1 MPSIVFLLD
10 VDNTLL
16 DNDSVK
22 ANLDE
27 HLQAALGPELA
38 KRFWDIYEQVRKE
51 KGVVDIP
58 EALTRFREQTSTA
71 EMDEQTYQ
79 HIHSLFD
86 HYPFDKALYPYALE
100 TIQHLKTIGQVVIVS
115 DGDLDFQ
122 AEKIFNS
129 ALADAVEG
137 RVLLYTHKQEHL
149 DEITQRYPADHYV
162 IIDDKPDILA
172 DTKKVLGPKVT
183 TIFVKQ
189 GKYAAR
195 KPPEHFVPDII
206 VDHIGDLRN
215 YTAEQFL
222 SPDQGEGYGNT
233 LLSDASHRP
242 AEDCSSLGG

>member
-16 DNDSVK
+16 DNDGVK
-22 ANLDE
+22 ANLDQ
-27 HLQAALGPELA
+27 HLQAVLGPELT
-38 KRFWDIYEQVRKE
+38 KCFWDRYEQVRKE

-71 EMDEQTYQ
+71 EIDEQTYL
-79 HIHSLFD
+79 HLRSLFE
-86 HYPFDKALYPYALE
+86 HYPFDKALYPYTLE

-115 DGDLDFQ
+115 DGDLYFQ

-129 ALADAVEG
+129 SLADAVDG

-149 DEITQRYPADHYV
+149 DEIMQRYPADHYV

-183 TIFVKQ
+183 TVFVKQ

-195 KPPEHFVPDII
+195 KLPEDFIPDII

-215 YTAEQFL
+215 YTTEQFL
-222 SPDQGEGYGNT
+222 RPDKGR
-233 LLSDASHRP
+233 LRAD
-242 AEDCSSLGG
+242 

>member
-16 DNDSVK
+16 DNDGVK
-22 ANLDE
+22 ANLDQ
-27 HLQAALGPELA
+27 HLQAVLGPELT
-38 KRFWDIYEQVRKE
+38 KRFWDIYEQVRKD

-71 EMDEQTYQ
+71 EMDEQTYL
-79 HIHSLFD
+79 HIRSLFE

-100 TIQHLKTIGQVVIVS
+100 TIRHLKMIGQVVIVS
-115 DGDLDFQ
+115 DGDLYFQ

-129 ALADAVEG
+129 SLADTVEG

-149 DEITQRYPADHYV
+149 DEIIQRYPADHYV

-183 TIFVKQ
+183 TVFVKQ

-195 KPPEHFVPDII
+195 KPPEDFIPDII
-206 VDHIGDLRN
+206 IDHIGDLRN

-222 SPDQGEGYGNT
+222 R
-233 LLSDASHRP
+233 SDK
-242 AEDCSSLGG
+242 G

>member
-16 DNDSVK
+16 DNDGVK
-22 ANLDE
+22 ANLDD
-27 HLQAALGPELA
+27 HLQAYLEPDLA
-38 KRFWDIYEQVRKE
+38 KRFWDFYEQVRKE

-58 EALTRFREQTSTA
+58 VALTRFREQTSNA
-71 EMDEQTYQ
+71 EMDEQTYL
-79 HIHSLFD
+79 HIRSLFE

-115 DGDLDFQ
+115 DGDLYFQ

-129 ALADAVEG
+129 SLAEAVEG
-137 RVLLYTHKQEHL
+137 KVLLYTHKQEHL
-149 DEITQRYPADHYV
+149 DEIMQRYPADHYV

-172 DTKKVLGPKVT
+172 DAKKVLGPKLT
-183 TIFVKQ
+183 TVFVKQ

-195 KPPEHFVPDII
+195 QLPKLFVPDIT
-206 VDHIGDLRN
+206 VDHIGDLRG

-222 SPDQGEGYGNT
+222 SPSQG
-233 LLSDASHRP
+233 
-242 AEDCSSLGG
+242 

>member
-149 DEITQRYPADHYV
+149 DEITQSYPADHYV

-183 TIFVKQ
+183 TVFVEQ

-222 SPDQGEGYGNT
+222 SPDQGEG
-233 LLSDASHRP
+233 
-242 AEDCSSLGG
+242 

>member
-16 DNDSVK
+16 DNDGVK
-22 ANLDE
+22 ANLDQ
-27 HLQAALGPELA
+27 HLQAVLGPELA

-58 EALTRFREQTSTA
+58 EALTRFREQTTTA
-71 EMDEQTYQ
+71 EMDEQTYL
-79 HIHSLFD
+79 HIRSLFE

-115 DGDLDFQ
+115 DGDLYFQ

-129 ALADAVEG
+129 SLADAVDG

-149 DEITQRYPADHYV
+149 DEIIQRYPADHYV
-162 IIDDKPDILA
+162 ITDDKPDILA

-183 TIFVKQ
+183 TVFVKQ

-195 KPPEHFVPDII
+195 KLPENFIPDII
-206 VDHIGDLRN
+206 VDHIGDLHN

-222 SPDQGEGYGNT
+222 R
-233 LLSDASHRP
+233 SDK
-242 AEDCSSLGG
+242 G

>member
-22 ANLDE
+22 ANLDQ
-27 HLQAALGPELA
+27 HLQVDLGLALA

-58 EALTRFREQTSTA
+58 ETLTRFRAQTSIA
-71 EMDEQTYQ
+71 EMDEQTYL
-79 HIHSLFD
+79 HIRSLFE

-100 TIQHLKTIGQVVIVS
+100 TIEHLKSRGQVVIVS
-115 DGDLDFQ
+115 DGDLYFQ

-129 ALADAVEG
+129 TLADAVEG

-149 DEITQRYPADHYV
+149 DDIMQRYPADHYV

-172 DTKKVLGPKVT
+172 DTKKMLGPKLT
-183 TIFVKQ
+183 TVFVKQ

-195 KPPEHFVPDII
+195 KLPEQFVPDRI

-215 YTAEQFL
+215 YTTELFL
-222 SPDQGEGYGNT
+222 RPGQG
-233 LLSDASHRP
+233 
-242 AEDCSSLGG
+242 

>member
-51 KGVVDIP
+51 KGVVDIQ
-58 EALTRFREQTSTA
+58 EVLTRFREQTSTA
-71 EMDEQTYQ
+71 EMDEQTYK

-86 HYPFDKALYPYALE
+86 YYPFDKALYPYALE

-162 IIDDKPDILA
+162 IINDKPNILPN
-172 DTKKVLGPKVT
+172 TKKVLGPKT
-183 TIFVKQ
+183 TTVFVKQ

-222 SPDQGEGYGNT
+222 SPDQGEG
-233 LLSDASHRP
+233 
-242 AEDCSSLGG
+242 

>member
-16 DNDSVK
+16 DNDGVK
-22 ANLDE
+22 ANLDQ
-27 HLQAALGPELA
+27 HLQAVLGPELT

-71 EMDEQTYQ
+71 EMDEQTYL
-79 HIHSLFD
+79 HIRSLFE
-86 HYPFDKALYPYALE
+86 HYPFDKALYPYTLE

-115 DGDLDFQ
+115 DGDLYFQ

-129 ALADAVEG
+129 SLADAVDG

-149 DEITQRYPADHYV
+149 DEITQHYPTDHYV

-172 DTKKVLGPKVT
+172 DTKKLLGPKVT
-183 TIFVKQ
+183 TVFVKQ

-195 KPPEHFVPDII
+195 KLPEDFMPDSI

-222 SPDQGEGYGNT
+222 RPDKG
-233 LLSDASHRP
+233 
-242 AEDCSSLGG
+242 

>member
-1 MPSIVFLLD
+1 MPNIVFLLD

-22 ANLDE
+22 ANLDQ
-27 HLQAALGPELA
+27 HLQAYLEPELA

-71 EMDEQTYQ
+71 KMDEQTYL
-79 HIHSLFD
+79 HIRSLFE

-115 DGDLDFQ
+115 DGDLYFQ

-129 ALADAVEG
+129 SLADTVEG

-149 DEITQRYPADHYV
+149 DEIMQRYAADHYV

-183 TIFVKQ
+183 TVFVKQ

-195 KPPEHFVPDII
+195 KLLEDFVPDSI

-215 YTAEQFL
+215 YI
-222 SPDQGEGYGNT
+222 
-233 LLSDASHRP
+233 
-242 AEDCSSLGG
+242 AEDFLRPSQS

>member
-16 DNDSVK
+16 DNDGVK
-22 ANLDE
+22 ANLDQ
-27 HLQAALGPELA
+27 HLQAYLEPELT

-71 EMDEQTYQ
+71 EMDEQTYL
-79 HIHSLFD
+79 HIRSLFE

-115 DGDLDFQ
+115 DGDLYFQ

-129 ALADAVEG
+129 SLADTVEG

-149 DEITQRYPADHYV
+149 DEIMQRYAADHYV

-183 TIFVKQ
+183 TVFVKQ

-195 KPPEHFVPDII
+195 KLPEDFIPDII

-215 YTAEQFL
+215 YTTEDFL
-222 SPDQGEGYGNT
+222 
-233 LLSDASHRP
+233 RP
-242 AEDCSSLGG
+242 SQS

>member
-16 DNDSVK
+16 DNDGVK
-22 ANLDE
+22 ANLDQ
-27 HLQAALGPELA
+27 HLQAYLEPELV
-38 KRFWDIYEQVRKE
+38 KRFWDMYEQVRKE

-71 EMDEQTYQ
+71 EMDEQTYL
-79 HIHSLFD
+79 HIRSLFE
-86 HYPFDKALYPYALE
+86 HYPFDKALYPYTLE

-115 DGDLDFQ
+115 DGDLYFQ

-129 ALADAVEG
+129 SLANAVDG

-149 DEITQRYPADHYV
+149 DEIMQHYPADRYV

-183 TIFVKQ
+183 TVFVKQ

-195 KPPEHFVPDII
+195 KPPEDFIPDII
-206 VDHIGDLRN
+206 IDHIGDLRN

-222 SPDQGEGYGNT
+222 RPDKG
-233 LLSDASHRP
+233 
-242 AEDCSSLGG
+242 